1 MQIEALIIDIDGVVA
16 IGGDPIPGAAEA
28 IGWLEEAGVP
38 YRFLSNSTQRSRE
51 GIAERLNRNGL
62 SIHPELIST
71 PIVAAIRLLKEKGIS
86 SARMLVT
93 DAAKEAFHTAGISD
107 GDGAV
112 IIGDAGEAFTFQKL
126 NEAFRLITD
135 GAPLIA
141 LERDRYWMAEDG
153 LTLSAGPF
161 VAALEYAAG
170 REAEVLGKPSPDA
183 FLSACSIMGVSPDA
197 TAMIGDDIRSDVGGA
212 QAAGLTGVLVR
223 TGKYSA
229 AAVQESGITP
239 DLILGSI
246 ADIPEIFR
254 RR

>member
-1 MQIEALIIDIDGVVA
+1 MQIKALIIDIDGVVA

-28 IGWLEEAGVP
+28 IGWLEETGIP
-38 YRFLSNSTQRSRE
+38 YRFLSNSTQRSNE

-62 SIHPELIST
+62 PIRPEQIST
-71 PIVAAIRLLKEKGIS
+71 PIVAAIRLLRERGIS
-86 SARMLVT
+86 SASMLVT
-93 DAAKEAFHTAGISD
+93 EAAKEAFHTAGITD
-107 GDGAV
+107 GDSAV

-141 LERDRYWMAEDG
+141 LERDRYWMAPDG

-183 FLSACSIMGVSPDA
+183 FLSACAIMGVSPDA
-197 TAMIGDDIRSDVGGA
+197 TAMIGDDVRSDVGGA

-229 AAVQESGITP
+229 AAVEESGVTP
-239 DLILGSI
+239 DLIIDSI
-246 ADIPEIFR
+246 ASVRELII
-254 RR
+254 